1 MRLSMLAK
9 RDFTLYWRNKSD
21 VSNALIFFV
30 VAVSFF
36 PLGVSPEAAVLGP
49 ISIGLIWIVALL
61 SVQLGLDSLFR
72 DDYEDGSLEQLALSE
87 TPLALIVLV
96 RLLVYWCCV
105 GLPLSLFSPLLGLM
119 LSMPAEAYSTL
130 ILSITL
136 GTLYLTAVG
145 AVGAALT
152 VSLKRGGMLMSLI
165 VMPLYTPIL
174 IFGSSSVSFAA
185 NGLDANGLLL
195 VVFGLTVLSVS
206 LAPLA
211 ISASLRM
218 SLENG

>member
-1 MRLSMLAK
+1 MLAK

-36 PLGVSPEAAVLGP
+36 PLGVSPEASVLGP

-87 TPLALIVLV
+87 TPLSLIVLV
-96 RLLVYWCCV
+96 RLLVYWCCI
-105 GLPLSLFSPLLGLM
+105 GLPLSLVSPLLGFM
-119 LSMPAEAYSTL
+119 LSMPAEAAGTL
-130 ILSITL
+130 VLSITL

-152 VSLKRGGMLMSLI
+152 VSLKRGGMLLSLI

-185 NGLDANGLLL
+185 EGLDAEGLLL
-195 VVFGLTVLSVS
+195 VVFGLTVLSLS

>member
-1 MRLSMLAK
+1 MRLSMLVK

-36 PLGVSPEAAVLGP
+36 PLGVSPEASVLGP

-87 TPLALIVLV
+87 TPLSLIVLV
-96 RLLVYWCCV
+96 RLLVYWCCI
-105 GLPLSLFSPLLGLM
+105 GLPLSLVSPLLGFM
-119 LSMPAEAYSTL
+119 LSMPAEAAGTL
-130 ILSITL
+130 VLSITL

-152 VSLKRGGMLMSLI
+152 VSLKRGGMLLSLI

-185 NGLDANGLLL
+185 EGLDAEGLLL
-195 VVFGLTVLSVS
+195 VVFGLTVLSLS

>member
-1 MRLSMLAK
+1 MLVK

-36 PLGVSPEAAVLGP
+36 PLGVSPEASVLGP

-87 TPLALIVLV
+87 TPLSLIVLV
-96 RLLVYWCCV
+96 RLLVYWCCI
-105 GLPLSLFSPLLGLM
+105 GLPLSLVSPLLGFM
-119 LSMPAEAYSTL
+119 LSMPAEAAGTL
-130 ILSITL
+130 VLSITL

-152 VSLKRGGMLMSLI
+152 VSLKRGGMLLSLI

-185 NGLDANGLLL
+185 EGLDAEGLLL
-195 VVFGLTVLSVS
+195 VVFGLTVLSLS

>member
-1 MRLSMLAK
+1 
-9 RDFTLYWRNKSD
+9 
-21 VSNALIFFV
+21 
-30 VAVSFF
+30 
-36 PLGVSPEAAVLGP
+36 
-49 ISIGLIWIVALL
+49 
-61 SVQLGLDSLFR
+61 
-72 DDYEDGSLEQLALSE
+72 
-87 TPLALIVLV
+87 
-96 RLLVYWCCV
+96 
-105 GLPLSLFSPLLGLM
+105 
-119 LSMPAEAYSTL
+119 MPAEAAGTL
-130 ILSITL
+130 VLSITL

-152 VSLKRGGMLMSLI
+152 VSLKRGGMLLSLI

-185 NGLDANGLLL
+185 EGLDAEGLLL
-195 VVFGLTVLSVS
+195 VVFGLTVLSLS